1 MKSHQGTYN
10 SPHLLLNFLCF
21 CHLATSGG
29 YCLVCCSGIIMSCD
43 GSKHLGFEEAPVPT
57 LLEGTRLHIKPD
69 ADVSQLFEEF
79 NQRFFWGKL
88 LYVEVRWSPRMTL

>member
-1 MKSHQGTYN
+1 MSLEQHSYVKTIQTPGT
-10 SPHLLLNFLCF
+10 
-21 CHLATSGG
+21 
-29 YCLVCCSGIIMSCD
+29 
-43 GSKHLGFEEAPVPT
+43 T
-57 LLEGTRLHIKPD
+57 LLEGTRLHIKSD